1 MRENDEKTYRKIDI
15 RQSFHVG
22 WIICKCFFSAN
33 LKTQNGSLCPKVISE
48 VLFIS
53 DDHSRVILKTDTE
66 NNAFINANYIQVRIS
81 SICYVIRVPL
91 IFSLKIIYQVALFLL
106 CFVYQRT
113 IAEHLHILQHRVRR
127 MLVYF

>member
-22 WIICKCFFSAN
+22 WIVCRCFFFCKFENSKWVIMSN
-33 LKTQNGSLCPKVISE
+33 IISE
-48 VLFIS
+48 VPFIS

-66 NNAFINANYIQVRIS
+66 NNAYINASYIQVRIP
-81 SICYVIRVPL
+81 SICYVIRAML
-91 IFSLKIIYQVALFLL
+91 IFSLKIIDQVALFLL

-113 IAEHLHILQHRVRR
+113 IVEQLHILQHKVRR

>member
-22 WIICKCFFSAN
+22 WIVCRCFFPAS
-33 LKTQNGSLCPKVISE
+33 LKTQNGSLCPKIIYE

-66 NNAFINANYIQVRIS
+66 SNAYINANYIQVRIP
-81 SICYVIRVPL
+81 SICYVIRVLL
-91 IFSLKIIYQVALFLL
+91 IFSLKIIDQVALFLF

-113 IAEHLHILQHRVRR
+113 IAEKLHILQHKVRR
-127 MLVYF
+127 LLVYF

>member
-22 WIICKCFFSAN
+22 WIVCKCFFFCRFENS
-33 LKTQNGSLCPKVISE
+33 NGSLCPKIISE

-53 DDHSRVILKTDTE
+53 DDHSRVVLKTDTE
-66 NNAFINANYIQVRIS
+66 NNAYINANYIQVRIP
-81 SICYVIRVPL
+81 SICYFIRVLL
-91 IFSLKIIYQVALFLL
+91 IFSLKIIDQVALFLL

-113 IAEHLHILQHRVRR
+113 IAEQLHILQHKVRR